1 MSDKRYRGEDTS
13 DILGN
18 WKRSEAEK
26 GQTGPARFPE
36 MDIDENAERTGRS
49 VRTDAGVRS
58 RDAGSRSGLRS
69 GRAAGKSTVRE
80 VEQSTGRETG
90 QRYSRGNG
98 RDRKRT
104 DTYSV
109 GEPKR
114 ESVRS
119 RGQSSA
125 DKRLNRKR
133 PEPSGRNGNDGQDI
147 RKLIILIALAAAVIM
162 FVSGAIYGAFANR
175 RDSVDPSQ
183 ASGASVEQTAGDNAD
198 QSGAMVAETTEA
210 AEPESDIYAEAE
222 LMAAQYDY
230 DGAIDL
236 LKSQENYDSDTKA
249 QAAVSDYEA
258 IKETL
263 VEQDINTITHI
274 FFHILSVDPENSFNK
289 DKWGTQADGYNG
301 LMTTVSEFKKILESM
316 YEKGYVLV
324 SIRDLA
330 RETVDEDGNTVME
343 KGSIMLPP
351 GKKAFVM
358 SEDDVCY
365 YEYMEG
371 AGFADKMV
379 VDENGKPVNH
389 YVDAEGNEHTG
400 AYDLVPILDEFI
412 EEHPDFSYKGH
423 KACLVFTGYNGILGY
438 RTDESY
444 DPSSEYYDP
453 SLEQGHDVEVERA
466 EAVKV
471 LKALHED
478 GYDLGSHSWGH
489 RDLGQIEYDRFKKDC
504 DRWER
509 NVASL
514 IREAT
519 GEQPDIIIYPRG
531 ADIADWRGYSS
542 DNERFRYLYDLGF
555 RYFCN
560 VDNGQYW
567 VQLGDNYLRQGRRA
581 IDGYNL
587 WLELSGEKDRM
598 GDLFDDVSLIFDDA
612 RPTPV
617 PSY

>member
-36 MDIDENAERTGRS
+36 MDIDEDAERTGRS

-80 VEQSTGRETG
+80 AEQSAGRETG

-263 VEQDINTITHI
+263 VEQDINIITHI
-274 FFHILSVDPENSFNK
+274 FKHYSHKSSTNFLSSK
-289 DKWGTQADGYNG
+289 
-301 LMTTVSEFKKILESM
+301 
-316 YEKGYVLV
+316 
-324 SIRDLA
+324 
-330 RETVDEDGNTVME
+330 
-343 KGSIMLPP
+343 
-351 GKKAFVM
+351 
-358 SEDDVCY
+358 
-365 YEYMEG
+365 
-371 AGFADKMV
+371 
-379 VDENGKPVNH
+379 
-389 YVDAEGNEHTG
+389 
-400 AYDLVPILDEFI
+400 
-412 EEHPDFSYKGH
+412 
-423 KACLVFTGYNGILGY
+423 
-438 RTDESY
+438 
-444 DPSSEYYDP
+444 
-453 SLEQGHDVEVERA
+453 
-466 EAVKV
+466 
-471 LKALHED
+471 
-478 GYDLGSHSWGH
+478 
-489 RDLGQIEYDRFKKDC
+489 
-504 DRWER
+504 
-509 NVASL
+509 
-514 IREAT
+514 
-519 GEQPDIIIYPRG
+519 
-531 ADIADWRGYSS
+531 
-542 DNERFRYLYDLGF
+542 
-555 RYFCN
+555 
-560 VDNGQYW
+560 
-567 VQLGDNYLRQGRRA
+567 
-581 IDGYNL
+581 
-587 WLELSGEKDRM
+587 
-598 GDLFDDVSLIFDDA
+598 
-612 RPTPV
+612 
-617 PSY
+617 